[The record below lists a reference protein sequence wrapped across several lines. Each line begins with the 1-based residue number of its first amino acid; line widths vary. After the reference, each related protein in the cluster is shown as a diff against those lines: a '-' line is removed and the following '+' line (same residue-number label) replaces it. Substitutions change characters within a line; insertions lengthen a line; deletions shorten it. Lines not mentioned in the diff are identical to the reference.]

1 MKFLVPALVLGIAAA
16 PRAAAAI
23 EARILTL
30 HGKAAIAIAGAAVR
44 RLAPFAAPPVAERP
58 LDLAPRPA
66 AQQRSRSSCAGTSA
80 LCYDPAG
87 NHIVYKPA
95 RALMP
100 GIPGFTPEN
109 ISVRRD
115 RIVLRYSF

>member
-1 MKFLVPALVLGIAAA
+1 MKLLVPALVLGLAAA
-16 PRAAAAI
+16 PAAAAAI

-30 HGKAAIAIAGAAVR
+30 HAKAAIAGGPVR
-44 RLAPFAAPPVAERP
+44 RSAPFAAIPVVERP
-58 LDLAPRPA
+58 LDLAPHPA

-87 NHIVYKPA
+87 NHIVYKPV
-95 RALMP
+95 RSLMP
-100 GIPGFTPEN
+100 GIPGCTPEN